1 MRVWCVVCCRQV
13 GLTIGQ
19 SPVSNNTAAPVG
31 CTSDESSPER
41 KRQWSVTSSGRPV
54 NRKRFRHAWLMFDIF
69 KDWLRPHPS
78 PELANCIVCNRV
90 IKAGKSELEKHAAGK
105 RHLSMLN
112 GMNAAGGGGASAAD
126 GRHTRGHSRHMVILG
141 QDVVEV
147 DSSYDGLYLMQLSA
161 LLYLLWLIDRNKRV
175 AFFVLISKWFLTQ

>member
-1 MRVWCVVCCRQV
+1 MSSELIGELGQV

-147 DSSYDGLYLMQLSA
+147 DSSYDGIMHC
-161 LLYLLWLIDRNKRV
+161 I
-175 AFFVLISKWFLTQ
+175 FVYNEKQTPHNT